1 MSTWSYTSN
10 EVDLQFAESE
20 AVVFSHFTVNT
31 TDTKL
36 TGKGLISYSL
46 DIGMISCLLSLRW
59 HFDQGAILIH
69 FPSQGIW
76 QLLIPEIKM

>member
-31 TDTKL
+31 TDTRL
-36 TGKGLISYSL
+36 TGNGLIS
-46 DIGMISCLLSLRW
+46 
-59 HFDQGAILIH
+59 FPLIK
-69 FPSQGIW
+69 
-76 QLLIPEIKM
+76 E

>member
-31 TDTKL
+31 TDTRL
-36 TGKGLISYSL
+36 TDNGLIS
-46 DIGMISCLLSLRW
+46 
-59 HFDQGAILIH
+59 FPLIK
-69 FPSQGIW
+69 
-76 QLLIPEIKM
+76 E

>member
-31 TDTKL
+31 TDTRL
-36 TGKGLISYSL
+36 TAKGLIRFFL
-46 DIGMISCLLSLRW
+46 DIRMVLFSLY
-59 HFDQGAILIH
+59 HVYQD
-69 FPSQGIW
+69 
-76 QLLIPEIKM
+76 